1 MLSQLQCVYPVIIM
15 HITTFGR
22 SLVVLRT
29 LFIVQPQP
37 AWMPAELQTAMDAD
51 FATVAEAEIFFSES
65 LEQPASYNGAD
76 MHNYNRIYT

>member
-1 MLSQLQCVYPVIIM
+1 M

-37 AWMPAELQTAMDAD
+37 AWMPAELQTAMDTD
-51 FATVAEAEIFFSES
+51 FATVAEAEIFS
-65 LEQPASYNGAD
+65 
-76 MHNYNRIYT
+76 